1 MKSQCLPFNQI
12 PHSTRLF
19 TDFLAYSPKVH
30 QFYPHSPRFNEWFK
44 QEAASLRYDAARREQ
59 VAGVLERQNRAW
71 DASPKTLANIERLR
85 KGAAAVVTGQQV
97 GLFGGPLFAI
107 FKALSAVKLAEEA
120 TRSGVEAVPIFWLAT
135 EDHDLEEVNHATFS
149 GTHGSLQDFTVPV
162 KATPDAPV
170 GTIKF
175 GADIAA
181 VVEAASQL
189 LGETEAS
196 KYLRESYREGESFGS
211 AFARLFARIFGEWG
225 VILLDAADPAL
236 HRIAEPIYRSAIES
250 ATKLDEA
257 LLTRG
262 KELEAAGYHQQVK
275 VTSSSTLLFALQD
288 GARIPLHRRNEG
300 AASSESFVAGERQIQ
315 LPDLLA
321 QISATPENFSPN
333 VLLRPVVQDHLL
345 PTLCYVGGSAEIA
358 YFAQAKVV
366 YEALLGRVTPVVPRF
381 SATLIEAK
389 PQELLERYRIAI
401 PEVFSGP
408 EALRETLGK
417 QTLSKDVHAA
427 FTRAEAALEE
437 SMAEIR
443 TSLSALDKTLV
454 DSAANAESKMR
465 HQLDSLRSRAARAEL
480 RHSEVLGRHAELIS
494 NSLYPNKILQE
505 RAIGGLYFLARY
517 GAVLLHDLYQSLHP
531 DCLDHQLITL

>member
-1 MKSQCLPFNQI
+1 MKSQCVPFNQI

-30 QFYPHSPRFNEWFK
+30 QFYPHSPRFSEWFK

-107 FKALSAVKLAEEA
+107 FKALSAVKLAEES

-135 EDHDLEEVNHATFS
+135 EDHDLEEVNHTTFS
-149 GTHGSLQDFTVPV
+149 GTHGSLQTFTVPV
-162 KATPDAPV
+162 RATPDAPV

-211 AFARLFARIFGEWG
+211 AFARQFARIFGEWG

-250 ATKLDEA
+250 AAKLDDA

-288 GARIPLHRRNEG
+288 GARIPLHRRNGG
-300 AASSESFVAGERQIQ
+300 AASSEGFVAGERQIQ
-315 LPDLLA
+315 LSDLLA

-358 YFAQAKVV
+358 YFAQARVV
-366 YEALLGRVTPVVPRF
+366 YEALLGRVTAVVPRF

-389 PQELLERYRIAI
+389 PQELLERYRIAM
-401 PEVFSGP
+401 PEVFRGP

-427 FTRAEAALEE
+427 FTRADAALEE

-454 DSAANAESKMR
+454 DSAGNAESKMR

-494 NSLYPNKILQE
+494 DSLYPNKILQE